1 MKKILLVLLL
11 SPIWLLAQQQ
21 TVTYSIN
28 PSPTFEGTDAL
39 TITINGSSV
48 NEAAWGVANNQL
60 YAWVW
65 ALNSANANIP
75 YSGNGSWENSSES
88 KLMTYNS
95 SNDTYSFTY
104 NPSVFNFFGSTEVAK
119 VGFLIKAK
127 NGTGDKKSQDIVL
140 NVGSFQVTLMNNIVA
155 GGTQLFATS
164 YTVAARHTVGP
175 SNYVLKRNGV
185 VINTQN
191 NLPAS
196 TGAPSYTFS
205 DATAENIN
213 NYVLEVTQNGSTKS
227 FQFSAIKTLTPVSE
241 ALPSNFQDGIN
252 YDSSDFTKA
261 TLVLSAPNKDFVYV
275 AGSFNNWSPTLAY
288 AMKKDSATG
297 KFWLELS
304 GLNPGTMY
312 AYQYWVCDNTSVPAN
327 SPRIVKTADMYSTL
341 VLSPFDDSEIIAL
354 GKFPDLPSYNTIAP
368 NQQREVT
375 VLQTG
380 QTPYNW
386 SDATLNFIKPDKDN
400 LVVYEVLVRDFDAN
414 RNYQDLINRIDY
426 FKDLGVN
433 AIQLM
438 PVMEFEGN
446 ESWGYNTAFHLAL
459 DKYYGTP
466 DKLKELIDLCH
477 QNGIAV
483 ILDVALNHSF
493 GRNPGVRMWMNDP
506 EGDGWGS
513 PSSENPYYNTT
524 ARHSYSVGE
533 DFNHQSALTQY
544 YTRRVIKQWIEEFKI
559 DGFRWDL
566 TKGFTQ
572 NCSGGDDGCTN
583 TYQADR
589 VQVLKEYA
597 DYSWSLDPGHIV
609 IFEHLGSDNEE
620 QQWANYRL
628 NEGKGI
634 LMWGEMFS
642 QYKELA
648 MGYSGQNINRMG
660 HVSRGFT
667 GKRLIGYPESH
678 DKDRMMYEAVTYGS
692 NSGSAPVSGNLTNA
706 LSRMG
711 AIGATSILVPGP
723 KMIWHFGELGCNQS
737 IFTCSNGMVNDEGGT
752 LPGDCKLDT
761 KPQWQ
766 WTQNWLSDSRRTA
779 IYDDW
784 ARMIKLKINEPVF
797 DGEYSISPNETN
809 LRQRIYVYD
818 NSLPASQL
826 KNVVILANFSTSSE
840 NITPD
845 FPYTGTW
852 YNLMDDTPINVT
864 STTAAINLQPGQF
877 RVYGNQPST
886 LSTHNFGVNTNV
898 TLAPNPASN
907 AFTISVATTK
917 VEVYAV
923 TGQLIK
929 SFNKSFTAD
938 HSFDVSDLNK
948 GVYFVRAVDEN
959 GREKTMKL
967 IKN

>member
-1 MKKILLVLLL
+1 MKKFLLL
-11 SPIWLLAQQQ
+11 LLTLPICTFAQQQ
-21 TVTYSIN
+21 TVTYSIS

-39 TITINGSSV
+39 TITVNGSSI
-48 NEAAWGVANNQL
+48 NEATWGVSNNQL

-65 ALNSANANIP
+65 ALNSSNANIP
-75 YSGNGSWENSSES
+75 YGGNGAWENSDNS

-95 SNDTYSFTY
+95 INDTYSFTY
-104 NPSVFNFFGSTEVAK
+104 NPSVFSFFGSSEVAK

-127 NGTGDKKSQDIVL
+127 NGTGDKKSQDILL

-155 GGTQLFATS
+155 GGIQLFTTS

-185 VINTQN
+185 VVNTQN

-196 TGAPSYTFS
+196 TGAPSYTYS

-213 NYVLEVTQNGSTKS
+213 SYVLEVTQNGSTKS

-241 ALPSNFQDGIN
+241 ALPSNLQDGIN
-252 YDSSDFTKA
+252 YNTSDLTKA

-275 AGSFNNWSPTLAY
+275 AGSFNNWSPTPAY
-288 AMKKDSATG
+288 SMKKDPSTG
-297 KFWLELS
+297 KFWLELN

-312 AYQYWVCDNTSVPAN
+312 AYQYWVCDNTAVPAN

-341 VLSPFDDSEIIAL
+341 VLSPFDDGEIIAL
-354 GKFPDLPSYNTIAP
+354 GKFPNLPDYNTIAP

-386 SDATLNFIKPDKDN
+386 SDATLNFVKPNKDN

-414 RNYQDLINRIDY
+414 RSYQDLINKIDY

-446 ESWGYNTAFHLAL
+446 ESWGYNTAFHLAI

-466 DKLKELIDLCH
+466 DKLKEFIDICH

-493 GRNPGVRMWMNDP
+493 GRNPGVRMWMNDHD
-506 EGDGWGS
+506 GDGWGS
-513 PSSENPYYNTT
+513 PTTENPYYNTT

-572 NCSGGDDGCTN
+572 NCSGGDEACTN

-589 VQVLKEYA
+589 VQVLKDYA
-597 DYSWSLDPGHIV
+597 DYSWILDPDHIV
-609 IFEHLGSDNEE
+609 IFEHLGSNNEE
-620 QQWANYRL
+620 QQWANHRL
-628 NEGKGI
+628 GEGKGV
-634 LMWGEMFS
+634 LMWGEMYS

-648 MGYSGQNINRMG
+648 MGYAGQNINNMG
-660 HVSRGFT
+660 HISRGFA

-678 DKDRMMYEAVTYGS
+678 DKDRMMYEAITYGS
-692 NSGSAPVSGNLTNA
+692 NSGSAPVNGNLTNA

-723 KMIWHFGELGCNQS
+723 KMIWHFGELGNNQS
-737 IFTCSNGMVNDEGGT
+737 IYTCSNGTVNDEGST
-752 LPGDCKLDT
+752 PPGDCKLDT

-766 WTQNWLSDSRRTA
+766 WTENWLSDSRRNA
-779 IYDDW
+779 IYDAW
-784 ARMIKLKINEPVF
+784 SRMIKLKINEPVF
-797 DGEYSISPNETN
+797 NGEYSISPNGSN

-818 NSLPASQL
+818 NSLPTSQL
-826 KNVVILANFSTSSE
+826 KNVVILANFSTSNE

-852 YNLMDDTPINVT
+852 YNLMNDTSFSVT
-864 STTAAINLQPGQF
+864 NTTTAINLQPGEF

-886 LSTHNFGVNTNV
+886 LSTNNFEINTNIV
-898 TLAPNPASN
+898 LAPNPAYN
-907 AFTISVATTK
+907 TFTISVATTK
-917 VEVYAV
+917 VDIYSV
-923 TGQLIK
+923 TGQLVK
-929 SFNKSFTAD
+929 SFNNEFNSD
-938 HSFDVSDLNK
+938 YSFDVSDLNK
-948 GVYFVRAVDEN
+948 GIYFVNATDVN
-959 GREKTMKL
+959 GSEKTMKL

>member
-288 AMKKDSATG
+288 AMKKDPATG
-297 KFWLELS
+297 KFWLELN

-341 VLSPFDDSEIIAL
+341 VLSPFDDGEIIAL
-354 GKFPDLPSYNTIAP
+354 GKFPNLPDYNTIAP

-380 QTPYNW
+380 QAPYNW

-433 AIQLM
+433 VIQLM

-597 DYSWSLDPGHIV
+597 DYSWSLDPSHIV

-660 HVSRGFT
+660 HVSRGFA

-678 DKDRMMYEAVTYGS
+678 DKDRMMYEAITYGS

-737 IFTCSNGMVNDEGGT
+737 IFTCSNGTVNDEGGT

-797 DGEYSISPNETN
+797 NGEYSISPNETN

-923 TGQLIK
+923 TGQLVK
-929 SFNKSFTAD
+929 SFNKSFNAD
-938 HSFDVSDLNK
+938 YSFDVSDLNK
-948 GVYFVRAVDEN
+948 GVYFVRAADEN
-959 GREKTMKL
+959 GNEKTMKL